1 MLFFIFFLIL
11 HSRHCHLA
19 QIIHSEASMLQQA
32 KLGPLS
38 QSRKCIYL
46 YEERKKKANFFL
58 FFHSLFLGTL
68 VVTLSSVY
76 LCCCIAD
83 SIIVERSK
91 TAEERDEKVKYERR
105 EEKKKKSCEVM
116 LRLVDFNYGLFS
128 CQFDMVIKH
137 FPNAWNVKSSSIVD
151 CSACFGDDEIG
162 FRCYLLVGFYTL
174 TRLWRKRGSRPRGE
188 MQNFT
193 DLLSFFSLRRVRLSI
208 VC

>member
-1 MLFFIFFLIL
+1 M
-11 HSRHCHLA
+11 
-19 QIIHSEASMLQQA
+19 
-32 KLGPLS
+32 K
-38 QSRKCIYL
+38 K
-46 YEERKKKANFFL
+46 ERKKQTSFSFFI
-58 FFHSLFLGTL
+58 HYSLE
-68 VVTLSSVY
+68 LSSSLY
-76 LCCCIAD
+76 HLCISAAALLTLLLL
-83 SIIVERSK
+83 RSK